1 MKPIPRNYMPVC
13 TVNGITQGIDGTTNI
28 SGYRNTV
35 AVGTIDKIPGVF
47 TVMHTL
53 YSYIYQFQFV

>member
-1 MKPIPRNYMPVC
+1 MSVC

-35 AVGTIDKIPGVF
+35 AVGTVNKIPELF
-47 TVMHTL
+47 TIMHTL
-53 YSYIYQFQFV
+53 YALYSHIYQFQFV